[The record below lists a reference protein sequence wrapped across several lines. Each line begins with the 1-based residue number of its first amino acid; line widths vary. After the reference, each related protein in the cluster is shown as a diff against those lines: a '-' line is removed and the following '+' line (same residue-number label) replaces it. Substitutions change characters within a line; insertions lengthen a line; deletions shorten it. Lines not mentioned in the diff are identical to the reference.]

1 MKIKFQASFNGFH
14 LDNDSGVFYQGQE
27 LALYPK
33 ELAVLTYLVK
43 CAGELVS
50 KEELIDS
57 VWNGAP
63 TSDESIARCIS
74 VIKARFRKA
83 SNGADALIKT
93 EYGRGYRFVGA
104 ITSQRD
110 CLCEESFQALIDASP
125 DFIAVKDGFGR
136 WQVLNQAG
144 LDLYDLQG
152 KTWQNKTDNELAAL
166 MSPDHLAHFQAC
178 MESDEIAWK
187 AGKPSHFTE
196 VAQTA
201 VSGLRIFEVIKS
213 PIYNIDG
220 SRRLLVVL
228 GRDVTE
234 KTQAEEKLKLAAQVL
249 LNSREAV
256 VITDADNSILSVN
269 RAFTEVTGYTAEEV
283 IGKNP
288 RLLSSGRQSK
298 EFYHMLWH
306 QLEVEGSWRG
316 EIWNRDKSGR
326 IYPEWLDISMV
337 RDQGGKVTHHIA
349 IFSDIT
355 QRKETEQQLEFL
367 AYHDP
372 LTRLPNRLLLRDR
385 FDKSSATSLR
395 NKTTTALL
403 FLDLDQFKNVN
414 DTLGHEIGDQLLLG
428 VAERLGDC
436 VRDTDTISR
445 LGGDEFV
452 ILLTDMQ
459 NIGMIAAIAQKVLEN
474 LATPFDIGGHILG
487 TSFSIGI
494 ALYPDDGTDF
504 DTLLKLADAAMY
516 YAKDCG
522 RNTYRFYTEQMNIRA
537 LERMQLQNNLHQAL
551 KQHEFV
557 LHYQPQFELASGK
570 MSGVEALIRWNS
582 PELGLVPPAKFIPAA
597 EDCGLIMPLGEWVLH
612 EACRQNRRWQ
622 DEGYEPFV
630 IAVNLSALQFRR
642 GSIVETIAEV
652 LEASRLSPEWLEL
665 ELTESILIQNVEYV
679 LELIR
684 NLKKLGVGLS
694 IDDFGTGYSSLAYLK
709 RFAVDKLKI
718 DQSFVRN
725 MTIDSDD
732 AAIVHSVIQLGHSLK
747 LKIIAEGVETHE
759 QVEYLQREGCDQVQG
774 YLYSH
779 AIPAVEMTGFMN
791 KAEELSKTTD

>member
-1 MKIKFQASFNGFH
+1 
-14 LDNDSGVFYQGQE
+14 
-27 LALYPK
+27 
-33 ELAVLTYLVK
+33 
-43 CAGELVS
+43 
-50 KEELIDS
+50 
-57 VWNGAP
+57 
-63 TSDESIARCIS
+63 
-74 VIKARFRKA
+74 
-83 SNGADALIKT
+83 
-93 EYGRGYRFVGA
+93 
-104 ITSQRD
+104 
-110 CLCEESFQALIDASP
+110 
-125 DFIAVKDGFGR
+125 
-136 WQVLNQAG
+136 
-144 LDLYDLQG
+144 
-152 KTWQNKTDNELAAL
+152 
-166 MSPDHLAHFQAC
+166 
-178 MESDEIAWK
+178 
-187 AGKPSHFTE
+187 
-196 VAQTA
+196 
-201 VSGLRIFEVIKS
+201 
-213 PIYNIDG
+213 
-220 SRRLLVVL
+220 
-228 GRDVTE
+228 
-234 KTQAEEKLKLAAQVL
+234 
-249 LNSREAV
+249 
-256 VITDADNSILSVN
+256 
-269 RAFTEVTGYTAEEV
+269 
-283 IGKNP
+283 
-288 RLLSSGRQSK
+288 
-298 EFYHMLWH
+298 
-306 QLEVEGSWRG
+306 
-316 EIWNRDKSGR
+316 
-326 IYPEWLDISMV
+326 MV

-355 QRKETEQQLEFL
+355 HRKETEQQLEFL

-385 FDKSSATSLR
+385 FDKSAATSLR

-452 ILLTDMQ
+452 ILLNDMQ

-474 LATPFDIGGHILG
+474 LATPFDIDGHILG

-551 KQHEFV
+551 QQHEFV
-557 LHYQPQFELASGK
+557 LHYQPQFELASGR

-612 EACRQNRRWQ
+612 EACRQNQRWQ

-652 LEASRLSPEWLEL
+652 LEVSRLSPEWLEL
-665 ELTESILIQNVEYV
+665 ELTESILIQNVEHV

-709 RFAVDKLKI
+709 RFAVDKLKV

-747 LKIIAEGVETHE
+747 LRIIAEGVETHE
-759 QVEYLQREGCDQVQG
+759 QAEYLQQEGCDQVQG

-779 AIPAVEMTGFMN
+779 AIPAEEMTGFMN
-791 KAEELSKTTD
+791 KAEELSRTID